1 MKAIIIITLISL
13 LTYVCLIKLS
23 DRLEQKQLK
32 RETIQISNLQ
42 IRVDKI
48 MAEYYDKPV
57 NFEAL
62 NKMTPEQLD
71 LIVKKAGF

>member
-23 DRLEQKQLK
+23 DRIKEKQP
-32 RETIQISNLQ
+32 RQAVQISNLQ

-62 NKMTPEQLD
+62 NKITPEQLD